1 MESEGARGNYFI
13 SHLLIKLCVFCQ
25 DLFVAGTDTVT
36 STVEWAMAELLHNPN
51 IMSKAKAELENTIGK
66 GNLVEASDIARLPYL
81 QAIVKETFRLHQ
93 AVPLLP
99 RKAEVELEMHGYTVP
114 KGEDE

>member
-1 MESEGARGNYFI
+1 M
-13 SHLLIKLCVFCQ
+13 
-25 DLFVAGTDTVT
+25 AGTDTVT